1 MPSWK
6 LNVKGYIP
14 GQTTDTKEYFEIWSQ
29 AVNQEYITNTGVLNE
44 IGYGMYISL
53 LGIKGKTSVFN
64 APERKQYVWFTS
76 VNNLIKLMFVK
87 YDIVNYKYDL
97 TSKGLVMLEVLARC
111 LMGKGVPRI

>member
-1 MPSWK
+1 MPVWK
-6 LNVKGYIP
+6 KVKGYIP
-14 GQTTDTKEYFEIWSQ
+14 GQTTDTREYFEIWSL
-29 AVNQEYITNTGVLNE
+29 AVNNEYITNFGKLNE

-76 VNNLIKLMFVK
+76 VNNLIKLSFVK
-87 YDIVNYKYDL
+87 YNVVSYKYDL

-111 LMGKGVPRI
+111 MLRKGIPRI

>member
-1 MPSWK
+1 MPTWK
-6 LNVKGYIP
+6 LNVKDYIP

-29 AVNQEYITNTGVLNE
+29 AVNQEYVTKTGILNE

-76 VNNLIKLMFVK
+76 VNNLIKLSFVK
-87 YDIVNYKYDL
+87 YNVVSYKYDL
-97 TSKGLVMLEVLARC
+97 TSKGLVMLEVLARS
-111 LMGKGVPRI
+111 LMNNGVPRI